1 LIEALAERVAQRVCA
16 HLAQGA
22 APNVRP
28 RLLTVE
34 QAALYLGR
42 TKEAIEHMIASGKIP
57 TVRFDR
63 RVFVDVPDLDSLI
76 ENNKT

>member
-1 LIEALAERVAQRVCA
+1 
-16 HLAQGA
+16 
-22 APNVRP
+22 
-28 RLLTVE
+28 
-34 QAALYLGR
+34 
-42 TKEAIEHMIASGKIP
+42 MIASGKIP